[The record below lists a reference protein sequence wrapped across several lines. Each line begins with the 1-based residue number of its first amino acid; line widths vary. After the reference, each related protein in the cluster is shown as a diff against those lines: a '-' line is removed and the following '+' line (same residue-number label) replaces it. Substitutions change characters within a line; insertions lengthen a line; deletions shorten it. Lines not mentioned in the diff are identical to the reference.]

1 MFESCMVTRITWNSM
16 AENNCSQAFFF
27 FNFHLHLV
35 NTISEAIGW
44 LSEHPCTYSSPNSTL
59 TRNCYGL
66 TVLGWGEGRG
76 RFTVSLGLILIHDP
90 TNVIRKRIKIGY
102 NPLKRASF
110 RSLKKA
116 DFSDLSV
123 NLTEFPV
130 VAAHENET
138 SAYCY
143 SLTFPLKKIKKHRN
157 PKLKLPN
164 TAWESTRFQ
173 LKRSDLLLFDRIL
186 SQTSFLES
194 QTH

>member
-1 MFESCMVTRITWNSM
+1 MLDNSINKV
-16 AENNCSQAFFF
+16 AEEVLFF

-35 NTISEAIGW
+35 NTISETIGW

-123 NLTEFPV
+123 NLKEFPV

-173 LKRSDLLLFDRIL
+173 LEIWLAAFWQNTESNK
-186 SQTSFLES
+186 FLGIS
-194 QTH
+194 NSLNGDK